1 MKKPLTERIGLLNRM
16 AMAPPSSNATFV
28 PEYGGNA
35 KSLRE
40 IPEDSTVE
48 FWKIIPNDS
57 YWVEIGV
64 WSYRSSNL
72 ITAALVTADIRNCK
86 VIILTRQS
94 QVPPFNK
101 EKQSL
106 PCLNKWLLKNTEDC
120 LKTNALEAT
129 QLIMIYFIR
138 NRHHI
143 EADLLDDAILPK
155 SKELHDE
162 QLSDNL
168 FNGFF

>member
-1 MKKPLTERIGLLNRM
+1 LSHPL
-16 AMAPPSSNATFV
+16 
-28 PEYGGNA
+28 
-35 KSLRE
+35 
-40 IPEDSTVE
+40 
-48 FWKIIPNDS
+48 S
-57 YWVEIGV
+57 Y
-64 WSYRSSNL
+64 YFY
-72 ITAALVTADIRNCK
+72 K
-86 VIILTRQS
+86 VILKTRQS